1 MSGSNANA
9 AARRRRSKPL
19 GTDTPPSIPGSN
31 SDPSETVQSSFSNN
45 ITRVS
50 IPQSI
55 QILYSQINSLK
66 QEFSNISST
75 SETGSGNYVT
85 KEEFNGVMENIG
97 TDISLLNDRVSQ
109 IEEFISVLQSNYL
122 KLNSKLISLDDKE
135 ILEVVEEEEEEVSEE
150 QISDEVK
157 NEVTKDLS
165 HKLNTLSMLNNNTEE
180 VLEDA

>member
-135 ILEVVEEEEEEVSEE
+135 ILEVVEEEEEVSEE

-180 VLEDA
+180 VLENA